1 MGQLFS
7 CTSVLLQNLEIQRT
21 VYLNMFD
28 LMKKLY
34 ILDMFKKIPAHQ
46 LTNRATISGTY
57 YQYRLDALSPKQNW
71 SGSTGL
77 LLSMFVKLYKP

>member
-34 ILDMFKKIPAHQ
+34 ILDMFKKNI
-46 LTNRATISGTY
+46 
-57 YQYRLDALSPKQNW
+57 
-71 SGSTGL
+71 
-77 LLSMFVKLYKP
+77 

>member
-1 MGQLFS
+1 MSQLFS

-34 ILDMFKKIPAHQ
+34 ILDMFKKNI
-46 LTNRATISGTY
+46 
-57 YQYRLDALSPKQNW
+57 
-71 SGSTGL
+71 
-77 LLSMFVKLYKP
+77 